1 MPPTPPATGASA
13 DPQVQRDFQMCGWL
27 HDVLAKSVPTIHD
40 WKSAMHQLVILFGE
54 RFTAARG

>member
-1 MPPTPPATGASA
+1 
-13 DPQVQRDFQMCGWL
+13 MCGWL
-27 HDVLAKSVPTIHD
+27 HDVLAKSVPTNHD